1 MMPDLDED
9 CEQIRILHMD
19 DDPDLS
25 RYIENISEKKRF
37 SVVSCTSD
45 QEALE
50 LLAKEAFDIVIAE
63 HLPPRMDG
71 IALLRAARLI
81 APHLPFIFFTG
92 SQDEDLPID
101 ALNNGADHYIR
112 KNRDPKSL
120 SSGLGEAIFH
130 AVRKIEAGR
139 DLRENIRCIA
149 EHCTDLI
156 IVTDRDGEIVSVSPS
171 SMTRLGYAP
180 EEFPGAVLDDDQIT
194 GREIARMAGDE
205 EEDRERAHE
214 AGREI
219 RVRKRDGAYATLDV
233 RCSPIYAGGAF
244 QGTLVI
250 ARDVTDLKREEE
262 RLRDVNKRLTLLSS
276 VTRHDILNQV
286 AVLVGYLELLGED
299 LEDRPDLADV
309 LKIIETA
316 TRKIEQQITFTREYE
331 KIGIEA
337 PCWQNVRDVLGNA
350 QGPRKLKGVDLV
362 VSTGTLEV
370 YADQMLY
377 KAFSSLIDNAV
388 RHAGAF
394 TTIAVTFRTEG
405 PEGII
410 TFRDNGV
417 GVPDA
422 IKERIF
428 SRSFGSDAGFGLYL
442 TREILDITG
451 ISIAERGEAGKGAC
465 FEIRLPAGTWRC

>member
-1 MMPDLDED
+1 
-9 CEQIRILHMD
+9 
-19 DDPDLS
+19 
-25 RYIENISEKKRF
+25 IENISEKKRF

-50 LLAKEAFDIVIAE
+50 MLTKEAFDIVIAE

-92 SQDEDLPID
+92 SQDEELPID

-112 KNRDPKSL
+112 KKRDPKSL
-120 SSGLGEAIFH
+120 SSSLAEAIFH

-156 IVTDRDGEIVSVSPS
+156 IVTDPDGEIVYVSPS
-171 SMTRLGYAP
+171 SMTMLGYAP
-180 EEFPGAVLDDDQIT
+180 EEFPGAVLDDDLIT
-194 GREIARMAGDE
+194 GREIARMAGDG

-214 AGREI
+214 AGREN

-233 RCSPIYAGGAF
+233 RGSPLYAGSAF

-250 ARDVTDLKREEE
+250 ARDVTHLKREEE
-262 RLRDVNKRLTLLSS
+262 RLRDVNKRLALISS

-316 TRKIEQQITFTREYE
+316 TRKIEQQITSTRDYE
-331 KIGIEA
+331 KIGIKA
-337 PCWQNVRDVLGNA
+337 PCWQNVRDVLGTA
-350 QGPRKLKGVDLV
+350 IGFRRIDGAEVLI
-362 VSTGTLEV
+362 STGTLEV
-370 YADQMLY
+370 YADQMLH

-394 TTIAVTFRTEG
+394 TTISVTFRTEG
-405 PEGII
+405 SEGII

-428 SRSFGSDAGFGLYL
+428 SRGFGSDAGFGLYL

-451 ISIAERGEAGKGAC
+451 ISIAERGEAGTGAC